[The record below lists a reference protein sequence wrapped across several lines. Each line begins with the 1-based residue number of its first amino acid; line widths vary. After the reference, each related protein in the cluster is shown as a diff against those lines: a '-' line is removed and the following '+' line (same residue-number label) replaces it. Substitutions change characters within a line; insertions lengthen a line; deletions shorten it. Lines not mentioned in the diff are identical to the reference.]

1 MSEDNFVQKEIPAY
15 LLAAGNHDIANGDE
29 TPLISGTIPML
40 AGAYVGAQA
49 GLAVGGPLGAIAGT
63 LVGAATGYDWRFTAA
78 SAISGVSQLVNST
91 AAIVNVLPGIDDMP
105 EVMNAH
111 DTMAAFD
118 DDLAAYYEGHTDATD
133 TAGFIAAAMIP
144 GMGALKGYS
153 KGAAMLDA
161 ANAGIIGR
169 NMGEVTGLLSGTQKY
184 LLAAAEAE
192 AKASGAAFT
201 YLNANVIGSIAAGA
215 GEQFLQGAIFET
227 AVQVF
232 MNKSPLLKD
241 QDSSDIAENIL
252 HAGLVTGGIGG
263 ALETAVLSSGMR
275 KFLSGMD
282 QKLRPYNWQEG
293 TKAGTQFD
301 AAYLTNVESMQ
312 QLATKIA
319 TEDAELGDLA
329 RQTQT
334 RTLNSLSDKNRKL
347 FSELPTKSDP
357 QLAAGIHQ
365 YTEASVNSGKGILGA
380 SKITLGLKDFARISE
395 ATPAEKMLTK
405 LQGRMAKG
413 EVLSTEEQAF
423 LDSTHVTSIKLW
435 GANRGDITPMHELSY
450 KSLWDLP
457 KAGEIIEVI
466 AKSNTV
472 KAGTNN
478 FKISIAK
485 PYDIREV
492 TQATIAEANA
502 REVWA
507 LKTGP
512 LPDNHIV
519 SAYDPALLRKA
530 SKDLAN
536 FSESG
541 VTQIRIKRP
550 GSDVLE
556 VVRTPAEILPILET
570 SIQESAAHLLNR
582 SLGATAG
589 SAEKLTD
596 DAIASALNVKREFML
611 SQKVAPDAADHYD
624 NLHAIEAYA
633 KEYATD
639 MGQKTKLAFPAED
652 IIFHPMQGKLVYD
665 TSKIADWE
673 ATALPIMTY
682 IKQQQTLL
690 GDTADRAVATVV
702 GTYND
707 QLPAASSLDMKLATR
722 EGGSSGVI
730 TAADAAY
737 GSQGSFF
744 QRIGA
749 VVNKLKTDR
758 TNHVVAAW
766 DPVAYKLLGD
776 AEAAAE
782 LSTIQWKIRAYPDNY
797 IISPT
802 GQQLIHAD
810 TARYMQDVLKGIANP
825 KAPTKIAA
833 DAPDVIPVASK
844 KVYDIL
850 VTNRDLNSQR
860 IAKYNNVRSVMGP
873 GDTRSPDI
881 VYFPPP
887 DPKNYPHFALV
898 TDPAI
903 TGTGHVTM
911 IHAASPEKLEELIAL
926 VPEEFQAGIIRKP
939 KAITKP
945 ENERWYDAIEMFR
958 KQDVMSDSYFDAALY
973 KRGSSAPTFLKTDAK
988 QLVEELRNWH
998 IYEEHKL
1005 VREAVSLKYFK
1016 EFQELKS
1023 LGEREVNTALS
1034 AFNAKSAAK
1043 YAEEKASNPYMAYIR
1058 TALDLP
1064 NTEKIPMRAFQDYL
1078 DTKVSKIWDAFASEF
1093 RNSKLPA
1100 DLDKINSMIQ
1110 AAGIKTVNIDAYNI
1124 GLINHT
1130 IPRGA
1135 LSTFTRRANAILT
1148 SLILKPSALNAINN
1162 MVGSIVL
1169 TAPETM
1175 NVVEAIKRG
1184 DRAAV
1189 GSLIDVAHVVIPDTE
1204 HSFFSTTKLYSNAL
1218 RMAHSGKYNQWA
1230 LDRGLSVRH
1239 SQEISDMVDI
1249 LAISGRESAL
1259 DLEGRLT
1266 LMYDKGMRLGK
1277 WAEEHTGNSY
1287 AEEMTRLTSALI
1299 MKQLTDVAVKAGK
1312 LTETLAESYI
1322 QTFVNRTNGVYLASQ
1337 RPMMFNGPVGQAVG
1351 LFQTYMVTL
1360 IQQSLR
1366 HVTEGSRKSLALM
1379 AAAQGTIYGMAA
1391 LPGFQ
1396 QINTNLVGGFAGNT
1410 DNKDIFSVVYNAMD
1424 KNKADWVMYGALSNS
1439 LGLLSPQL
1447 KLNMYT
1453 RGDVNPRNVTLIP
1466 LDPRDYPIASASAK
1480 FFGNLQEVFS
1490 KIYLQGAD
1498 PTTSLMQGLEHNGIS
1513 RELSG
1518 LAQVMEAFTNPSHK
1532 SYATSNSGDI
1542 VGSND
1547 LLSLTNLVR
1556 LAGAKPL
1563 DEAIALDRSFRQAAW
1578 NAKQHDRTERL
1589 GEAIKTKL
1597 VGINQGDITQ
1607 EDLLDFQREYIKIG
1621 GKQEN
1626 FNRWAIDK
1634 WKRANNSKAEITM
1647 MKELKSGD
1655 SQQMQLLMGGR
1666 PPEGIM
1672 TEEGDSSNE

>member
-1 MSEDNFVQKEIPAY
+1 MSEDNYTQKEIPAY
-15 LLAAGNHDIANGDE
+15 LLAAGNHDIAKGDE
-29 TPLISGTIPML
+29 TPLISGTIPMI
-40 AGAYVGAQA
+40 AGAYAGAQA
-49 GLAVGGPLGAIAGT
+49 GLALGGPMGAIAGT

-91 AAIVNVLPGIDDMP
+91 AAIVNILPGIDDMP
-105 EVMNAH
+105 EIMNAH
-111 DTMAAFD
+111 DTMAALD
-118 DDLAAYYEGHTDATD
+118 DDLAAYYTTHTDSTD

-144 GMGALKGYS
+144 GMGALKGYT

-184 LLAAAEAE
+184 LLAAAQES
-192 AKASGAAFT
+192 AKVSGAAFT
-201 YLNANVIGSIAAGA
+201 YLNANVVGSIAAGA

-232 MNKSPLLKD
+232 LNKSPLLKD

-252 HAGLVTGGIGG
+252 HAGLVTGIVGG
-263 ALETAVLSSGMR
+263 VLETAVLSSGVR
-275 KFLSGMD
+275 KFLSGLDMN
-282 QKLRPYNWQEG
+282 LRPYNWQEG

-301 AAYLTNVESMQ
+301 AAYITNVESMQ

-319 TEDAELGDLA
+319 QEDSSLGDLA
-329 RQTQT
+329 AQTQT

-347 FSELPTKSDP
+347 FNDLPSKSDP
-357 QLAAGIHQ
+357 QLSAGLHQ
-365 YTEASVNSGKGILGA
+365 YTEAAVNSGEGTLGA
-380 SKITLGLKDFARISE
+380 SKIVLGLKDFGRISE
-395 ATPAEKMLTK
+395 ATPAEKLVTK
-405 LQGRMAKG
+405 LQGKVAKG
-413 EVLSTEEQAF
+413 ETLTAEEATI
-423 LDSTHVTSIKLW
+423 LDTTHITSVKLW
-435 GANRGDITPMHELSY
+435 GPARGEVAPIHELTY

-457 KAGEIIEVI
+457 RSGQVIEVGR
-466 AKSNTV
+466 NEV
-472 KAGTNN
+472 KAGTNT
-478 FKISIAK
+478 FKVAINK

-492 TQATIAEANA
+492 TLPTIAEANA

-507 LKTGP
+507 LRSSP

-519 SAYDPALLRKA
+519 GAYDPALLRKA

-541 VTQIRIKRP
+541 VTQIRIKHP
-550 GSDVLE
+550 GNDVLE
-556 VVRTPAEILPILET
+556 VVRTPADILPILENA
-570 SIQESAAHLLNR
+570 IQESAAHLLNR
-582 SLGATAG
+582 SLAATTG

-596 DAIASALNVKREFML
+596 EAIASALNVKREFML
-611 SQKVAPDAADHYD
+611 GQKVAPDEAGHYAD
-624 NLHAIEAYA
+624 LHAIEAYA
-633 KEYATD
+633 NEWTTD
-639 MGQKTKLAFPAED
+639 LGQKTKLAYPAED
-652 IIFHPMQGKLVYD
+652 IILHPMQAKLVYD
-665 TSKIADWE
+665 SSKIADWE

-682 IKQQQTLL
+682 IKQQQVLL
-690 GDTADRAVATVV
+690 GDTADIAVASVV
-702 GTYND
+702 GHYND
-707 QLPAASSLDMKLATR
+707 QLPQASSLDMKLATR
-722 EGGSSGVI
+722 EGGLAGSI
-730 TAADAAY
+730 KAANANY

-749 VVNKLKTDR
+749 VVNKLKTDM

-776 AEAAAE
+776 TEAATE

-802 GQQLIHAD
+802 GQELLHAD
-810 TARYMQDVLKGIANP
+810 TARYLREVQAGAANP
-825 KAPTKIAA
+825 KAPVKIAA
-833 DAPDVIPVASK
+833 DAPDTIPVANK

-850 VTNRDLNSQR
+850 VTNRDLNAQR
-860 IAKYNNVRSVMGP
+860 IAKYNNVRSVSGP
-873 GDTRSPDI
+873 GDTRSVDI

-898 TDPAI
+898 TDPTI

-911 IHAASPEKLEELIAL
+911 IHAATPEKLEELIAL

-939 KAITKP
+939 TAATKP
-945 ENERWYDAIEMFR
+945 EMERWHKAVGDY
-958 KQDVMSDSYFDAALY
+958 KHQDVMSDSYFDAALY

-1016 EFQELKS
+1016 EFQELKA
-1023 LGEREVNTALS
+1023 LGERETNTALS
-1034 AFNAKSAAK
+1034 SFSAKSAAK
-1043 YAEEKASNPYMAYIR
+1043 YAEEKAANPYMAYIR

-1064 NTEKIPMRAFQDYL
+1064 NTEKIPMRAFQDWA
-1078 DTKVSKIWDAFASEF
+1078 DAKVSKIWDAFASEF
-1093 RNSKLPA
+1093 RNTKNVA

-1135 LSTFTRRANAILT
+1135 LSTFTRRGNAILT
-1148 SLILKPSALNAINN
+1148 SLILKPSMLNAVNN

-1175 NVVEAIKRG
+1175 SVVDAIKRG

-1189 GSLIDVAHVVIPDTE
+1189 GDLVDAAHVVIPDTE
-1204 HSFFSTTKLYSNAL
+1204 HSFFSTTKLYANAL
-1218 RMAHSGKYNQWA
+1218 RMANSGKYNQWA
-1230 LDRGLSVRH
+1230 LERGLSVRH

-1259 DLEGRLT
+1259 DLEGKLT

-1277 WAEEHTGNSY
+1277 WAEERTGNSY

-1299 MKQLTDVAVKAGK
+1299 MKQLTDIAVKHGHI
-1312 LTETLAESYI
+1312 TETLAESYI

-1337 RPMMFNGPVGQAVG
+1337 RPMMFNGAIGQAVG

-1366 HVTEGSRKSLALM
+1366 HVTDGSRKSLALM

-1439 LGLLSPQL
+1439 LGLLSPEL

-1466 LDPRDYPIASASAK
+1466 LDPRDYPIATASAK
-1480 FFGNLQEVFS
+1480 FFGNLAEVFS
-1490 KIYLQGAD
+1490 KIYLQGAAPG
-1498 PTTSLMQGLEHNGIS
+1498 PTLMQGLEHNGIS

-1518 LAQVMEAFTNPSHK
+1518 MAQIMEVLTNPQHK
-1532 SYATSNSGDI
+1532 SYATTNSGDI
-1542 VGSND
+1542 VGAND
-1547 LLSLTNLVR
+1547 LLSLTNLIR
-1556 LAGAKPL
+1556 LAGARPL
-1563 DEAIALDRSFRQAAW
+1563 DEAVNLDRSFRQIAW

-1597 VGINQGDITQ
+1597 TGVNQADISQ

-1626 FNRWAIDK
+1626 FNRWWIDK
-1634 WKRANNSKAEITM
+1634 WKKANNSKAEIATM
-1647 MKELKSGD
+1647 KGLKTVE

-1666 PPEGIM
+1666 PPEGLM
-1672 TEEGDSSNE
+1672 DEGDSSNE